1 MHEGDAMSRLSAAAA
16 PAPPMP
22 PGPELPVTL
31 QTLLWMFR
39 PLPFMERCR
48 TRHGDVFTVRLP
60 LSGGVVNICDPQLIR
75 TVFADRGDR
84 LRAGEANIALES
96 VLGSRSVLLLD
107 GPEHMRQRKLML
119 PSFHG
124 ERMQRHG
131 PLIAGITARR
141 VEGWSTGRAF
151 ALRAEFQEITL
162 DVILRAVF
170 GLAEGERLSELRASL
185 GDLLASGRNRLAM
198 LPPLQR
204 PLGGLSPWARMMRAR
219 AACDRVL
226 YAEIHRRRAAPDL
239 AERDDVLSLLLLARD
254 EQGREMT
261 DAELRDELITLLLA
275 GHETTATSLAWLFDL
290 LLHEPAAM
298 RRLEAEVLEGGGRGE
313 APRTMGASAPDRRD
327 GGTAWL
333 DACITEAMR
342 LRPVVPVVARRLT
355 EPLEIGGWLL
365 PAGSYVAPNIL
376 LTHRRA
382 DTYPEPLRFR
392 PERFLDRRAD
402 TFAWLPFGGGIRR
415 CLGAAFATFEMRTV
429 VSEVIRQVR
438 LRPAARRPEP
448 IRRRGITLVP
458 GRGPRVIA
466 ERR

>member
-1 MHEGDAMSRLSAAAA
+1 MSQLDAAAG

-22 PGPELPVTL
+22 PGPAMPVAV

-48 TRHGDVFTVRLP
+48 ARHGDVFTVSLP

-84 LRAGEANIALES
+84 LHAGEANIVLQP

-141 VEGWSTGRAF
+141 VQGWPTGRVF
-151 ALRAEFQEITL
+151 PLRSEFQEITL

-170 GLAEGERLSELRASL
+170 GLAEGERLTELRASL
-185 GDLLASGRNRLAM
+185 SGLLASGRNRLAM

-204 PLGGLSPWARMMRAR
+204 PLGGLSPWARLMRAR
-219 AACDRVL
+219 AACDRLL
-226 YAEIHRRRAAPDL
+226 YAEIRRRRAAPDL

-261 DAELRDELITLLLA
+261 DVELRDELITLLLA

-290 LLHEPAAM
+290 VLHEPAAM
-298 RRLEAEVLEGGGRGE
+298 RRLEAEVLQGG
-313 APRTMGASAPDRRD
+313 

-355 EPLEIGGWLL
+355 EPLDLGGWRL

-392 PERFLDRRAD
+392 PERFLDSRAD
-402 TFAWLPFGGGIRR
+402 SFAWLPFGGGIRR

-429 VSEVIRQVR
+429 VPEVIRQVR
-438 LRPAARRPEP
+438 LRPAGHRPEP

-458 GRGPRVIA
+458 GRGTRVIA

>member
-1 MHEGDAMSRLSAAAA
+1 MSQLDAAAVT
-16 PAPPMP
+16 APPMP
-22 PGPELPVTL
+22 PGPAMPVAL
-31 QTLLWMFR
+31 QMLLWMFR

-48 TRHGDVFTVRLP
+48 ARHGDVFTVRLP

-84 LRAGEANIALES
+84 LHAGEANIVLQP

-107 GPEHMRQRKLML
+107 GPEHKRQRKLML

-131 PLIAGITARR
+131 PLIAGVTARR
-141 VEGWSTGRAF
+141 VEGWPTGRAF
-151 ALRAEFQEITL
+151 PLRSEFQEITL

-170 GLAEGERLSELRASL
+170 GLAEGERLTELRASL
-185 GDLLASGRNRLAM
+185 GGLLASGRNRLAM

-204 PLGGLSPWARMMRAR
+204 PLGGLSPWARLMRAR
-219 AACDRVL
+219 AACDRLL
-226 YAEIHRRRAAPDL
+226 YAEIRRRRTAPDL
-239 AERDDVLSLLLLARD
+239 ADRDDVLSLLLLARD

-261 DAELRDELITLLLA
+261 DVELRDELITLLLA

-290 LLHEPAAM
+290 VLHEPAAM
-298 RRLEAEVLEGGGRGE
+298 CRLEAEVLDG
-313 APRTMGASAPDRRD
+313 

-355 EPLEIGGWLL
+355 EPLELGGWRL
-365 PAGSYVAPNIL
+365 PAGSYVAPNIV

-392 PERFLDRRAD
+392 PERFLDSRAD
-402 TFAWLPFGGGIRR
+402 SFAWLPFGGGIRR

-429 VSEVIRQVR
+429 VPEVIRQVR
-438 LRPAARRPEP
+438 LRPAGRRPEP

-458 GRGPRVIA
+458 ARGARVIA

>member
-1 MHEGDAMSRLSAAAA
+1 MSQLDAAAVT
-16 PAPPMP
+16 APPMP
-22 PGPELPVTL
+22 PGPAMPVAL

-48 TRHGDVFTVRLP
+48 ARHGDVFTVRLP

-84 LRAGEANIALES
+84 LHAGEANIVLQP

-107 GPEHMRQRKLML
+107 GPEHKRQRKLML

-131 PLIAGITARR
+131 PLIAGVTARR
-141 VEGWSTGRAF
+141 VEGWPTGRAF
-151 ALRAEFQEITL
+151 PLRSEFQEITL

-170 GLAEGERLSELRASL
+170 GLAEGERLTELRVSL
-185 GDLLASGRNRLAM
+185 GGLLASGRNRLAM

-204 PLGGLSPWARMMRAR
+204 PLGGLSPWARLMRAR
-219 AACDRVL
+219 AACDRLL
-226 YAEIHRRRAAPDL
+226 YAEIRRRRTAPDL
-239 AERDDVLSLLLLARD
+239 ADRDDVLSLLLLARD

-261 DAELRDELITLLLA
+261 DVELRDELITLLLA

-290 LLHEPAAM
+290 VLHEPAAM
-298 RRLEAEVLEGGGRGE
+298 CRLEAEVLDG
-313 APRTMGASAPDRRD
+313 

-355 EPLEIGGWLL
+355 EPLELGGWRL
-365 PAGSYVAPNIL
+365 PAGSYVAPNIV

-392 PERFLDRRAD
+392 PERFLDSRAD
-402 TFAWLPFGGGIRR
+402 SFAWLPFGGGIRR

-429 VSEVIRQVR
+429 VPEVIRQVR
-438 LRPAARRPEP
+438 LRPAGRRPEP

-458 GRGPRVIA
+458 ARGARVIA

>member
-1 MHEGDAMSRLSAAAA
+1 MSQLDATAVTVPR
-16 PAPPMP
+16 MP
-22 PGPELPVTL
+22 PGPAMPVTL

-48 TRHGDVFTVRLP
+48 ARHGDVFTVRLP
-60 LSGGVVNICDPQLIR
+60 LSGGVVNVCDPQLIR

-84 LRAGEANIALES
+84 LHAGEANVVLQP

-141 VEGWSTGRAF
+141 VAGWPTGRAF
-151 ALRAEFQEITL
+151 PLRSEFQEITL

-170 GLAEGERLSELRASL
+170 GLAEGERLTELRASL
-185 GDLLASGRNRLAM
+185 SGLLASGRNRLAM

-204 PLGGLSPWARMMRAR
+204 PLGGLSPWARLMRAR
-219 AACDRVL
+219 AACDRL
-226 YAEIHRRRAAPDL
+226 LFAEIRRRRAAPDL
-239 AERDDVLSLLLLARD
+239 ADRDDVLSLLLLARD

-261 DAELRDELITLLLA
+261 DVELRDELITLLLA

-290 LLHEPAAM
+290 VLHEPAAM
-298 RRLEAEVLEGGGRGE
+298 CRLEAEVLDG
-313 APRTMGASAPDRRD
+313 

-355 EPLEIGGWLL
+355 EPLELGGWRL
-365 PAGSYVAPNIL
+365 PTGSYVAPNIV

-392 PERFLDRRAD
+392 PERFLDSRAD
-402 TFAWLPFGGGIRR
+402 SFAWLPFGGGIRR

-429 VSEVIRQVR
+429 VPEVIRQVR
-438 LRPAARRPEP
+438 LRPAGRRPEP

-458 GRGPRVIA
+458 ARGARVIA